1 MRQWK
6 ILVVDDEPLARRR
19 LQLALAELGAPYV
32 LVGQANGRATA
43 LQLIAQER
51 PDILLLDIRM
61 RDGTGFDVLEA
72 LSADHVPAV
81 IFVTAF
87 DEFAMRAF
95 DVNAV
100 DYLLKPVEFER
111 LRLARDP
118 AGEQRQGPPP
128 THPLADRPA
137 ELHRVIA
144 ALRASHHVEPVPRPE
159 NEFWIRRST
168 GGFVRVPARSIDWAT
183 IEEDYVRLHSNGRSY
198 LLRDSIRG
206 LAAKLDP
213 RQFLQV
219 HRSTLVRV
227 DCVAEV
233 VRGSSG
239 LPEVVLT
246 SGERLKVGRIYARSL
261 RQRFRGMA

>member
-6 ILVVDDEPLARRR
+6 VLIVDDEPLARRR
-19 LQLALAELGAPYV
+19 LQLALGEVGGPYV
-32 LVGQANGRATA
+32 LVGEASGRASA
-43 LQLIAQER
+43 LQLIERER

-61 RDGTGFDVLEA
+61 RDGSGFDVLDA

-87 DEFAMRAF
+87 DEFATRAF
-95 DVNAV
+95 DVDAT

-111 LRLARDP
+111 LRLALDR
-118 AGEQRQGPPP
+118 AVEKLGSRSG
-128 THPLADRPA
+128 ADQLA

-144 ALRASHHVEPVPRPE
+144 ALRATPAAEPPPPPE
-159 NEFWIRRST
+159 SDFWIRRST
-168 GGFVRVPARSIDWAT
+168 GGFVRVPAGSIDWAV
-183 IEEDYVRLHSNGRSY
+183 IEEDYVRLHCNGRSY

-213 RQFLQV
+213 RRFLQI
-219 HRSTLVRV
+219 HRSTLVRI
-227 DCVAEV
+227 DCIVEM

-246 SGERLKVGRIYARSL
+246 SGDRLNVGRIYARSL
-261 RQRFRGMA
+261 RRRFRGGA

>member
-111 LRLARDP
+111 LRLA
-118 AGEQRQGPPP
+118 
-128 THPLADRPA
+128 LDRAVEKLDGRSSTDQLA

>member
-6 ILVVDDEPLARRR
+6 ILIVDDEPLARRR
-19 LQLALAELGAPYV
+19 LQLALGELGDPYV
-32 LVGQANGRATA
+32 LVGQATGRASA
-43 LQLIAQER
+43 LQLIEQER

-61 RDGTGFDVLEA
+61 RDGSGFDVLEG
-72 LSADHVPAV
+72 LSGEHVPAV
-81 IFVTAF
+81 IFITAF
-87 DEFAMRAF
+87 DEFATRAF
-95 DVNAV
+95 DVNAT

-111 LRLARDP
+111 LRLALDRAIEKLD
-118 AGEQRQGPPP
+118 GRSG
-128 THPLADRPA
+128 ADQLA
-137 ELHRVIA
+137 ELHQVIA
-144 ALRASHHVEPVPRPE
+144 ALRASHHVEPAPRPE

-183 IEEDYVRLHSNGRSY
+183 IEEDYVRLHTEGRSY

-246 SGERLKVGRIYARSL
+246 SGDRLKVGRIYAKSL